1 MEKGKNTRN
10 YVGRADGLGV
20 KHSHWEKID
29 MALAASHLFR
39 LANFHYEIGNCL
51 FDALAVLLH
60 FRYTSIEIREAI
72 VNHFRIC
79 LDQND
84 PDALLSMH
92 TDLAVEYLSELHGIE
107 NVDVYLTR
115 MSQSASQANEQNVYG
130 LWGDIFCIKWFSK
143 WLNVPIAIWSLT
155 RETKYLHFNS
165 KQTGYC
171 YNLLFHDHTPA
182 SGHFEPLLS
191 YR

>member
-51 FDALAVLLH
+51 FDALVVLLQ

-72 VNHFRIC
+72 MNHFRIC
-79 LDQND
+79 LDPKD
-84 PDALLSMH
+84 IDAFLSMH
-92 TDLAVEYLSELHGIE
+92 TDLAVTYLS
-107 NVDVYLTR
+107 
-115 MSQSASQANEQNVYG
+115 
-130 LWGDIFCIKWFSK
+130 
-143 WLNVPIAIWSLT
+143 
-155 RETKYLHFNS
+155 
-165 KQTGYC
+165 
-171 YNLLFHDHTPA
+171 
-182 SGHFEPLLS
+182 
-191 YR
+191 